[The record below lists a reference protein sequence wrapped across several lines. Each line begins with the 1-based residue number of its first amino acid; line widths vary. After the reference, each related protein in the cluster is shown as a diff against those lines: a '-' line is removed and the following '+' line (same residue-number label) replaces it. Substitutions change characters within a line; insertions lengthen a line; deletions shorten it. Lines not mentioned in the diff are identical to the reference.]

1 MLLVSWR
8 SSTWQTRV
16 PDALSTHHSEDS
28 NSWTAIQAKRNYGP
42 PYLTLRPR
50 LRLNRGSSWVSVVKT
65 RNPFLCV
72 LNHNV
77 SCHPTTP
84 KYNSVSNN
92 AMRQSLL
99 YLFIAVSTCS
109 NPLLE
114 HQYALEKFSPR
125 TLTTA
130 LPIGTRF
137 LVPLRF
143 GGMITMSESAL

>member
-1 MLLVSWR
+1 MIK
-8 SSTWQTRV
+8 Q
-16 PDALSTHHSEDS
+16 DAELDGVYTFITHHSEDS

-50 LRLNRGSSWVSVVKT
+50 LRLNRVSSWVSVVKT
-65 RNPFLCV
+65 I

-84 KYNSVSNN
+84 KYNN

-99 YLFIAVSTCS
+99 YLSIAVSICS

-114 HQYALEKFSPR
+114 HQYALENFFYSE
-125 TLTTA
+125 L
-130 LPIGTRF
+130 LPPPCQFGTR
-137 LVPLRF
+137 LNPYIRLPT
-143 GGMITMSESAL
+143 ID